1 MTTVGGPVVG
11 RVRLPRAAVIAL
23 WRRLRLG
30 DRPALLDLP
39 DHGATLAERDAADR
53 EALAELHHRGLD
65 DLADALA
72 VLARPEVDVD
82 LRCWDPDLR
91 GWFAAAAGE
100 LAVVVE
106 PDDDGW
112 TLDVGPRPAGGL
124 VRALALRV
132 LDRLPD
138 EPPAPGAFDAPAD
151 ALFGDGR
158 APPATAARLENI
170 RAAPPKRRMQLGAGV
185 HEAGHRRRVGPV
197 TVVDTTLGRM
207 VLEVHGHT
215 VRVRPGDRTAIVGTL
230 LRGDR
235 EAPDPPVTRAT
246 TCGP

>member
-11 RVRLPRAAVIAL
+11 RVRLPRGAVVAL

-39 DHGATLAERDAADR
+39 DHGDTLAERDAADR
-53 EALAELHHRGLD
+53 AALTELHHRGLD
-65 DLADALA
+65 DLADALQA
-72 VLARPEVDVD
+72 IARPEADVD
-82 LRCWDPDLR
+82 LRCWDPDPH
-91 GWFAAAAGE
+91 GWFAAVAGE

-112 TLDVGPRPAGGL
+112 ALDVGPRPAGGL

-138 EPPAPGAFDAPAD
+138 EPPAPGAFDAPTD

-158 APPATAARLENI
+158 APAAAATRLENL
-170 RAAPPKRRMQLGAGV
+170 RAAPPRRRMQLGAGV
-185 HEAGHRRRVGPV
+185 HEAGHRRRIGPV
-197 TVVDTTLGRM
+197 TVVDATPGRM
-207 VLEVHGHT
+207 VVEVRGDT

-230 LRGDR
+230 LHNDR
-235 EAPDPPVTRAT
+235 EAPTLP
-246 TCGP
+246 